1 MFSVSFSRL
10 KFNDIVCM
18 HVYVYV
24 YTTVPF
30 RFISNFILTIKYT
43 LDYFTNR
50 TKVVLNLFS
59 ISIQ

>member
-1 MFSVSFSRL
+1 M
-10 KFNDIVCM
+10 CM

-30 RFISNFILTIKYT
+30 RIISNFILTVKYT
-43 LDYFTNR
+43 LDYFTNE